1 MKGWVI
7 YDDDDEGWV
16 FHKCFFKQNVF
27 YYLELIFI
35 TESGTWWGNNKSH
48 IRIILEM
55 ERKKGKLLKIRY
67 IDKYYFMLVVKK
79 MHVYS

>member
-7 YDDDDEGWV
+7 YDDDDDFINAFLNKMFFE
-16 FHKCFFKQNVF
+16 CFLN
-27 YYLELIFI
+27 LIFI